1 MDKQTACTK
10 AIIPVA
16 GFGTRRLPITK
27 AVEKCML
34 PIGDRP
40 IIDYVVEDCLKA
52 GVKDFYF
59 VVGEEFAQLKRYYGH
74 HQLLEEHLRDHNKQ
88 TELDQ
93 ILGLTQKARFHYVIQ
108 DQHQPYGTAVP
119 VALCARMINEGEQ
132 VLVAGG
138 DDFVY
143 RPDGSSQMAR
153 LLNAVHGAG
162 VTAGMLAAEVP
173 QKDVGRYGVLQAHP
187 DTAGNLIF
195 EKVVEH
201 PDPQT
206 TPSTLINITK
216 FVFDSTM
223 LDCAKKVLDLPP
235 AANGEYQLT
244 DALNLYSKQKH
255 LLVLPVDGEYLDG
268 GTTEGW
274 LYANNRIL
282 GNTAAR

>member
-1 MDKQTACTK
+1 MTDKPTCTK

-74 HQLLEEHLRDHNKQ
+74 HQLLEEHLRAHNK
-88 TELDQ
+88 TEELEQ
-93 ILGLTQKARFHYVIQ
+93 ILALAEKARFHYVIQ

-119 VALCARMINEGEQ
+119 VALCARMIGEGEQ
-132 VLVAGG
+132 VIVAGG

-143 RPDGSSQMAR
+143 NTDGSSEMER
-153 LLNAVHGAG
+153 LLKATQVAG
-162 VTAGMLAAEVP
+162 VSAGMLASEVP
-173 QKDVGRYGVLQAHP
+173 RKNVGRYGVLQTHS
-187 DTAGNLIF
+187 DGTGNLIF

-201 PDPQT
+201 PDPET
-206 TPSTLINITK
+206 APSNLINITK
-216 FVFDSTM
+216 FVFDSAM
-223 LDCAKKVLDLPP
+223 LDCAKKVLDMPP

-244 DALNLYSKQKH
+244 EALNLYSKQKQ
-255 LLVLPVDGEYLDG
+255 LLVLPAQGEYLDG

-274 LYANNRIL
+274 LYANNRIV
-282 GNTAAR
+282 GKQS

>member
-1 MDKQTACTK
+1 MSDKTRCTK

-52 GVKDFYF
+52 GVQDFYF
-59 VVGEEFAQLKRYYGH
+59 VVGEEFAQLKRYYGR
-74 HQLLEEHLRDHNKQ
+74 HQLLEEHLRDHGKT
-88 TELDQ
+88 TELEQ
-93 ILGLTQKARFHYVIQ
+93 IIALSEKARFHFVIQ

-119 VALCARMINEGEQ
+119 VALCARMISVGEQ

-143 RPDGSSQMAR
+143 NPDGSSEMQR
-153 LLNAVHGAG
+153 LLDAVNGSG

-173 QKDVGRYGVLQAHP
+173 RADTGRYGVLQTRT
-187 DTAGNLIF
+187 DNNGNLVF

-201 PDPQT
+201 PDPAT
-206 TPSTLINITK
+206 APSTLINITK
-216 FVFDSTM
+216 FVFDRAM
-223 LDCAKKVLDLPP
+223 LDCAKKVLDMPP
-235 AANGEYQLT
+235 ADNGEYQLT
-244 DALNLYSKQKH
+244 EALNLYSQQKQ
-255 LLVLPVDGEYLDG
+255 LLVLPAKGEYLDG
-268 GTTEGW
+268 GTTHGW
-274 LYANNRIL
+274 LAANNRVL
-282 GNTAAR
+282 SDTL

>member
-1 MDKQTACTK
+1 MSQPITCTK

-52 GVKDFYF
+52 GVQDFYF
-59 VVGEEFAQLKRYYGH
+59 VVGEEFAQLKRYYGR
-74 HQLLEEHLRDHNKQ
+74 HQLLEEHLRDHGK
-88 TELDQ
+88 TKELEQ
-93 ILGLTQKARFHYVIQ
+93 IIALSEKARFHFVIQ

-119 VALCARMINEGEQ
+119 VALCARLISVDER

-143 RPDGSSQMAR
+143 NPDGSSEMQR
-153 LLNAVHGAG
+153 LLAAVDQAE
-162 VTAGMLAAEVP
+162 VTAGMLAAHVP
-173 QKDVGRYGVLQAHP
+173 REDTGRYGVLQTRDDAN
-187 DTAGNLIF
+187 GNMMF

-206 TPSTLINITK
+206 APSTLINITK
-216 FVFDSTM
+216 FVFDREM
-223 LDCAKKVLDLPP
+223 LSCAKQVLDMPP
-235 AANGEYQLT
+235 ADNGEYQLT
-244 DALNLYSKQKH
+244 EALNLYSQKKP
-255 LLVLPVDGEYLDG
+255 LLVLPVTGEYLDG

-274 LYANNRIL
+274 LAANNRVL
-282 GNTAAR
+282 GGTL

>member
-1 MDKQTACTK
+1 MSDQATCTK

-52 GVKDFYF
+52 GVQDFYF
-59 VVGEEFAQLKRYYGH
+59 VVGEEFAQIKRYYGH
-74 HQLLEEHLRDHNKQ
+74 HQLLEEHLRDHNK
-88 TELDQ
+88 TKELEQ
-93 ILGLTQKARFHYVIQ
+93 ILALAEKARFHYVIQ

-119 VALCARMINEGEQ
+119 VALCARMIGEGEQ
-132 VLVAGG
+132 VIVAGG

-143 RPDGSSQMAR
+143 NPDGSSEIAR
-153 LLNAVHGAG
+153 LLEATRSAG
-162 VTAGMLAAEVP
+162 VTAGMLASEIP
-173 QKDVGRYGVLQAHP
+173 QENVGRYGVFQTHP
-187 DTAGNLIF
+187 DEKGNLIF
-195 EKVVEH
+195 EQVVEH
-201 PDPQT
+201 PDPAT
-206 TPSTLINITK
+206 APSNLINITK

-223 LDCAKKVLDLPP
+223 LDCAKKVLDMPP

-244 DALNLYSKQKH
+244 EALNLYSRQKQ
-255 LLVLPVDGEYLDG
+255 LLVLPIQGEYLDG

-274 LYANNRIL
+274 LYANNRII
-282 GNTAAR
+282 GKQS

>member
-1 MDKQTACTK
+1 MGAQITCSK

-74 HQLLEEHLRDHNKQ
+74 NQLLEEHLRDHHK
-88 TELDQ
+88 TAELDE
-93 ILGLTQKARFHYVIQ
+93 IIALANKARFHFVIQ

-119 VALCARMINEGEQ
+119 IALCARMITPGEQ
-132 VLVAGG
+132 ILVAGG

-143 RPDGSSQMAR
+143 NPDGTSEMAR
-153 LLNAVHGAG
+153 LLAATAAAGAK
-162 VTAGMLAAEVP
+162 TGMLASRVP
-173 QKDVGRYGVLQAHP
+173 LPEISRYGALQTRA
-187 DTAGNLIF
+187 DNKGNLLF

-201 PDPQT
+201 PTPQAA
-206 TPSTLINITK
+206 PSNLINITK
-216 FVFDSTM
+216 FVFDSVM
-223 LDCAKKVLDLPP
+223 LDCAKKVLDMPP
-235 AANGEYQLT
+235 AANGEYQIT
-244 DALNLYSKQKH
+244 EALNLYSQTNPI
-255 LLVLPVDGEYLDG
+255 LVLPAQGEYLDG
-268 GTTEGW
+268 GTTLGW
-274 LYANNRIL
+274 LHANNRVVA
-282 GNTAAR
+282 GKS